1 MTEIIHYSLERI
13 IQTKFENNYEITSDI
28 KKILDMLETQIIVP
42 TETYEPTSSNLRRN
56 DKSFDRNQRGNSHM
70 RGSRRGGSNSNS
82 RNSSSENLNTIM
94 DDWNA
99 VRNFKATDIVKAV
112 GFEKELNEIRCLLNK
127 LSPKNYETQKDE
139 ILVKVKEV
147 VGVEDDNIN
156 DKDSNKIKVA
166 NMIFDI
172 ASANRF
178 MSEVYADM
186 YVELVGE
193 YETFGEILDGLL
205 IKYRETINH
214 ISYVDPNENYDK
226 FCDYNKENE
235 LRKANTCFI
244 MNLTKRD
251 MISRKDVM
259 DVIIELQEL
268 TLKFINEDNRKN
280 EVDEISEN
288 MLLFITMGN
297 NFLSSELKWS
307 EQIIPFLEAF
317 SKKKAK
323 EYKSLTSRSVFK
335 YMDMIGK

>member
-1 MTEIIHYSLERI
+1 MTEIIQYSLETI
-13 IQTKFENNYEITSDI
+13 LQTKFENNYEIDPDI
-28 KKILDMLETQIIVP
+28 KQILDMLDSHIVVP
-42 TETYEPTSSNLRRN
+42 TEIYESTSSNVRHN
-56 DKSFDRNQRGNSHM
+56 DKSFDRNQRGNSQVK
-70 RGSRRGGSNSNS
+70 GGRRGGTNSNS
-82 RNSSSENLNTIM
+82 RNSSTDNLNTIM

-112 GFEKELNEIRCLLNK
+112 GFEKELNEVRGLLNK
-127 LSPKNYETQKDE
+127 LSPKNYETQKDDILEKVRE
-139 ILVKVKEV
+139 I
-147 VGVEDDNIN
+147 VGVEGS
-156 DKDSNKIKVA
+156 DSNKVKVA

-205 IKYRETINH
+205 VKYRETINH
-214 ISYVDPNENYDK
+214 ISYADPDENYDK

-288 MLLFITMGN
+288 MLLFITMGKK
-297 NFLSSELKWS
+297 FLSDESIWS
-307 EQIIPFLEAF
+307 MKISPFLETF
-317 SKKKAK
+317 SQKKAK
-323 EYKSLTSRSVFK
+323 DYKSLSSRSVFK
-335 YMDMIGK
+335 YMDMICK

>member
-1 MTEIIHYSLERI
+1 MTL
-13 IQTKFENNYEITSDI
+13 IQHTVDYLVAQSVNQTFTLNIDTKN
-28 KKILDMLETQIIVP
+28 ILDFLDSQIIVP
-42 TETYEPTSSNLRRN
+42 IESVETTTTYIRKPVEQSTYKNISRPRR
-56 DKSFDRNQRGNSHM
+56 SGP
-70 RGSRRGGSNSNS
+70 
-82 RNSSSENLNTIM
+82 RNSSKDNLM
-94 DDWNA
+94 QDWEA
-99 VRNFKATDIVKAV
+99 IRNFKTTEIIKTV
-112 GFEKELNEIRCLLNK
+112 GFDQELSIIRVLLNK
-127 LSPKNYETQKDE
+127 LSAKNYDTQKDIIIE
-139 ILVKVKEV
+139 KVKSIITDELNQN
-147 VGVEDDNIN
+147 ENSENIQ
-156 DKDSNKIKVA
+156 KIG
-166 NMIFDI
+166 NLIFDI
-172 ASANRF
+172 TCSNRF
-178 MSEVYADM
+178 LSELYTNL
-186 YVELVGE
+186 YVELVGINDV
-193 YETFGEILDGLL
+193 FGDILDSLL
-205 IKYRETINH
+205 VNYRNTMNS

-268 TLKFINEDNRKN
+268 TLKFIDEDNRKN

-297 NFLSSELKWS
+297 KFLSGEVKWS

-323 EYKSLTSRSVFK
+323 EYKSLSSRSVFK

>member
-70 RGSRRGGSNSNS
+70 RGGRRGGSNSNS
-82 RNSSSENLNTIM
+82 RNSSSENLNAIM

>member
-1 MTEIIHYSLERI
+1 
-13 IQTKFENNYEITSDI
+13 
-28 KKILDMLETQIIVP
+28 
-42 TETYEPTSSNLRRN
+42 
-56 DKSFDRNQRGNSHM
+56 
-70 RGSRRGGSNSNS
+70 
-82 RNSSSENLNTIM
+82 M

-127 LSPKNYETQKDE
+127 LSPKNYESQKDE

-259 DVIIELQEL
+259 NVIIELQEL

-335 YMDMIGK
+335 YMDMVGK

>member
-1 MTEIIHYSLERI
+1 MTEIVHYSLETI
-13 IQTKFENNYEITSDI
+13 LKTKFDNNYEITPDI
-28 KKILDMLETQIIVP
+28 KQILNMLDSQIVVP
-42 TETYEPTSSNLRRN
+42 TETYDSTSSNVRHS
-56 DKSFDRNQRGNSHM
+56 DKSFERNQRGNSHM
-70 RGSRRGGSNSNS
+70 RGGRRGGSNSNS
-82 RNSSSENLNTIM
+82 RNSSNDNLNTIM

-99 VRNFKATDIVKAV
+99 VRNFKATDRVKAV
-112 GFEKELNEIRCLLNK
+112 GFEKELNEVRGLLNK
-127 LSPKNYETQKDE
+127 LSPKNYEIQKDDILEKVRE
-139 ILVKVKEV
+139 IA
-147 VGVEDDNIN
+147 GVEGD
-156 DKDSNKIKVA
+156 DSNKVKVA

-205 IKYRETINH
+205 VKYRETMNH
-214 ISYVDPNENYDK
+214 ISYADPDENYDK

-235 LRKANTCFI
+235 LRKSNTCFI

-268 TLKFINEDNRKN
+268 TLKFIDEDNRKN

-297 NFLSSELKWS
+297 KFLSSELKWS

-317 SKKKAK
+317 SKKTAK
-323 EYKSLTSRSVFK
+323 EYKSLSSRSVFK

>member
-1 MTEIIHYSLERI
+1 MTEIIHYSLETI
-13 IQTKFENNYEITSDI
+13 LQTKFDNNYEISPDI
-28 KKILDMLETQIIVP
+28 KKILDVLETQIVVP
-42 TETYEPTSSNLRRN
+42 TETYDSTPSNIRRN
-56 DKSFDRNQRGNSHM
+56 DKNFDRNQRGNSHT
-70 RGSRRGGSNSNS
+70 RGGRRGGSNPNS
-82 RNSSSENLNTIM
+82 RNSSNDNLNTIM

-112 GFEKELNEIRCLLNK
+112 GFEKELNEVRGLLNK
-127 LSPKNYETQKDE
+127 LSPKNYETQKDDILEKVRE
-139 ILVKVKEV
+139 IVD
-147 VGVEDDNIN
+147 VEGD
-156 DKDSNKIKVA
+156 DSNKVKVA

-205 IKYRETINH
+205 VKYRETINH
-214 ISYVDPNENYDK
+214 ISYADPDENYDK

-268 TLKFINEDNRKN
+268 TLKFIDEDNRKN

-288 MLLFITMGN
+288 LLLFITMGN

-307 EQIIPFLEAF
+307 EQIIPFLEGF

-323 EYKSLTSRSVFK
+323 DYKSLSSRSVFK

>member
-1 MTEIIHYSLERI
+1 MTEIIQYSLETI
-13 IQTKFENNYEITSDI
+13 LQTKFENNYEIDPDI
-28 KKILDMLETQIIVP
+28 KQILDMLDSHIVVP
-42 TETYEPTSSNLRRN
+42 TEIYESTSSNVRHN
-56 DKSFDRNQRGNSHM
+56 DKSFDRNQRGNSQVK
-70 RGSRRGGSNSNS
+70 GGRRGGTNSNS
-82 RNSSSENLNTIM
+82 RNSSTDNLNTIM

-112 GFEKELNEIRCLLNK
+112 GFEKELNEVRGLLNK
-127 LSPKNYETQKDE
+127 LSPKNYETQKDDILEKVRE
-139 ILVKVKEV
+139 I
-147 VGVEDDNIN
+147 VGVEGS
-156 DKDSNKIKVA
+156 DSNKVKVA

-205 IKYRETINH
+205 VKYRETINH
-214 ISYVDPNENYDK
+214 ISYADPDENYDK

-251 MISRKDVM
+251 MISLKDVM

-288 MLLFITMGN
+288 MLLFITMGKK
-297 NFLSSELKWS
+297 FLSDESIWS
-307 EQIIPFLEAF
+307 MKISPFLETF
-317 SKKKAK
+317 SQKKAK
-323 EYKSLTSRSVFK
+323 DYKSLSSRSVFK
-335 YMDMIGK
+335 YMDMICK

>member
-1 MTEIIHYSLERI
+1 
-13 IQTKFENNYEITSDI
+13 
-28 KKILDMLETQIIVP
+28 VP
-42 TETYEPTSSNLRRN
+42 TETYDSTSSNIRRN
-56 DKSFDRNQRGNSHM
+56 DKGFDRNQRGNSHM
-70 RGSRRGGSNSNS
+70 KGGRRGGSNSNS
-82 RNSSSENLNTIM
+82 RNSSSDNLNTIM

-112 GFEKELNEIRCLLNK
+112 GFEKELNEVRGLLNK
-127 LSPKNYETQKDE
+127 LSPKNYETQKDDILEKVME
-139 ILVKVKEV
+139 I
-147 VGVEDDNIN
+147 VGAGGGSE
-156 DKDSNKIKVA
+156 SNKVKVA

-205 IKYRETINH
+205 VKYRETINH
-214 ISYVDPNENYDK
+214 ISYADPDENYDK

-235 LRKANTCFI
+235 LRKSNTCFI

-268 TLKFINEDNRKN
+268 TLKFIDEDNRKN

-288 MLLFITMGN
+288 LLLFITMGN
-297 NFLSSELKWS
+297 NFLSGEVKWS

-323 EYKSLTSRSVFK
+323 DFKSLSSRSVFK